1 MGLLDNLLSAGSGA
15 IVTQLTKQFG
25 ITGDQA
31 TSAISTMVPALAGG
45 LKEKLADSQASS
57 SISQLL
63 MSGGLNSF
71 ADNPSSLGSP
81 SALAQGKSLL
91 SSVFGGEDLTKLAS
105 GVAEKTGLGSG
116 IVNSMLPVVMT
127 LLGGFLSK
135 NVASGKTSLMDLVG
149 NLAAGP
155 GILGAVKSLAQ
166 KVTG

>member
-1 MGLLDNLLSAGSGA
+1 MSLFDSLLSASSGG
-15 IVTQLTKQFG
+15 IVTQLAKQFG

-31 TSAISTMVPALAGG
+31 KSAISTMVPALAGG

-63 MSGGLNSF
+63 LGGGLNSF

-81 SALAQGKSLL
+81 NALAQGKSLL
-91 SSVFGGEDLTKLAS
+91 SSVFGGDLTKLVS
-105 GVAEKTGLGSG
+105 GVTEKTGLSSG
-116 IVNSMLPVVMT
+116 IVNSMLPVVMA

-135 NVASGKTSLMDLVG
+135 NVASGKTSLTDLVG
-149 NLAAGP
+149 SLAAGP
-155 GILGAVKSLAQ
+155 GILGAVKGLAQ